1 MAKFDSE
8 KTGLHGVEAAVVA
21 LDVVVILFR
30 LAMLAQHAHLASHFF
45 VIRGRGAAFS
55 TGAKILTGI
64 EAERADMP
72 HGTCFSPAILF
83 LGEIFRAMGLAGIFN
98 HDELEAIC

>member
-1 MAKFDSE
+1 MTKFDRE

-21 LDVVVILFR
+21 FDIVVILFR
-30 LAMLAQHAHLASHFF
+30 LAMLAQHAHLTSHFF
-45 VIRGRGAAFS
+45 VIGGSCAAFS
-55 TGAKILTGI
+55 AGSKILTRV
-64 EAERADMP
+64 ETERADMP

-98 HDELEAIC
+98 HD